1 MNSKCSKRLLSLWS
15 GLNVFGKPRRRRLE
29 TGWLIERLEDR
40 SLLTAFYDFY
50 DLSVVAS
57 TSGGDYTRFGDLVSI
72 NSSGNVA
79 FVGYTDK
86 FDESGGSSSDGYE
99 ESGLWLQDGL
109 TGQLININPA
119 FSGSSQRNFGRSV
132 SFNDI
137 NVMVA
142 IERLGTTMLAREWL
156 GSEVD
161 ASPLGLAS
169 ANHIGAL
176 RPPLGPGTYE
186 VSDFGRF
193 SGLLTF
199 TDINNAGDVAYVGL
213 VPQPMVVDPI
223 TNQKSAKPSERSVE
237 LKLNNNAFLSESLAV
252 LDGDEPAPRPQL
264 TDDGRVLIRDS
275 TGSLVFYGASG
286 TTEMVVPSSRF
297 QEIGY
302 ASGVSDDG
310 RLVAFMGNEGQGRG
324 VYLAYRAGST
334 YKTVRIAGGGDG
346 WSDFDL
352 TDAVRVTSNLDT
364 ERGVTVAFE
373 ALNEVVGRGI
383 YSVRVGFLDPEGP
396 VDFDPDYAIPV
407 VHGATVV
414 ARVGDSVE
422 GRTITDVE
430 FWDGLNG
437 ENLGTLAFWAE
448 MGNEEAILRADP
460 NQVLYLDFAPGP
472 NSNLADSV
480 PNLKLLNDLGITDV
494 GFGGTFQTSLQSLGL
509 NTNYASFQ
517 TQIVDAVQSYY
528 DVAHARVRVLGRPS
542 DSNPS
547 LRSVPYSV
555 QTSTGQVHTRTAYQT
570 VFVGGNPNMPGTS
583 RYQGLA
589 APSYRAA
596 GALDYYNTAVDDIA
610 VVFADMVLRS
620 SGFGTPQPAIAD
632 IPEVQRVRAIAAI
645 IAHESGHNFGLF
657 HLASGA
663 TAEIMRS
670 DDTGFESRYSTK
682 PVFSD
687 TNRPVVIYEGTAAG
701 TTENS
706 AARLRFN
713 TGSTVR
719 SASRQEAS
727 PGLLPTG
734 GEVDTR
740 SKLVGTFPGGAITV
754 QSLIAGIVRKSTMVD
769 GLPEYFDL
777 GSGDLT
783 TLLSNARISL
793 GVGDELILIGSTD
806 GTEPDIVFAPYGD
819 PDAVD
824 TIAATVLGVS
834 ANGRLRATFSPSD
847 INPTFRVFQ
856 ESGGN
861 FIEVG
866 TAEVQGVPEAT
877 ILVDST
883 AVAPGATF
891 GLGETTP
898 DGAPLSRIL
907 TIRNSGT
914 GSLNLGTVS
923 IVGPGYSVTQP
934 SQQILAP
941 GEQASISVTL
951 SNASAGIGITGTL
964 TVPSN
969 DPNAPFTLTLRGT
982 VDDRPRVLGV
992 TRLDNGTGPVSLAID
1007 FSGAMRSGPA
1017 SDRANFAL
1025 VDNSGDPVALA
1036 TSVYSESAGQGR
1048 VTLTAEV
1055 GADELG
1061 AGTYTVRFDG
1071 TKVVSATG
1079 APLATSLN
1087 TLLVGIRK
1095 DQKIAEIGVDSEG
1108 ELGIL
1113 RGPERTGYSPPKQI
1127 AVADLNGDGIQDV
1140 IAVSTNTGE
1149 LLLLEGQPEGGFGS
1163 PVVIAM
1169 PDTGDVNRISAPDQ
1183 VRIADWNADGTLDLI
1198 VLDNVHPPGSVGEY
1212 WPQIVILLNSGR
1224 ANFADAPDTP
1234 IPLPLK
1240 KDIYENNY
1248 PYDGTSFEVG
1258 DFNGDGQVDIA
1269 LEKASSIYSNPNDQ
1283 APFIIIG
1290 KDPFLGYSVQA
1301 TLTNGNNGE
1310 NVYGFVT
1317 GDFNEDGR
1325 VDLMTNNGGFFQ
1337 NRPGASL
1344 YLSTPGGEFAPA
1356 KEIRFGVAE
1365 SPETGDLVD
1374 LGGGGQAGDFNGDGH
1389 LDLVGVV
1396 DLYSNINEIH
1406 EGSCIFVLI
1415 GDGMGNFTPLPY
1427 VKLNRRAVSIAD
1439 IGDLNNDGSLD
1450 LLLYVDQFENPK
1462 FGLDATLEKSL
1473 WTVLGDGQGQ
1483 FTPVGTPDSILDAGD
1498 ASPGNFILTDLT
1510 NDSLLDVLF
1519 SNTQLGQIG
1528 LATNDGSG
1536 VMQAIGPSGP
1546 IIPQKS
1552 SYGNFFNQAE
1562 SGIVIADL
1570 NRDGFSDQIRLA
1582 YDPTYYW
1589 YGGGENRID
1598 VLMGSEGGSF
1608 QFATSIGWDP
1618 NALSAGGQARG
1629 NAGWLRVGDLNND
1642 GWLDLVVG
1650 TPGNDAVGGG
1660 PIAVYLGIDGVH
1672 FAAPVLS
1679 DAGSTGET
1687 SNGTLTDVN
1696 GDGNLDLVASL
1707 NRSGSVAVYFG
1718 NGTGKLTFNINSV
1731 FTVPNAIEGLAA
1743 APFIADVTGDG
1754 KRDFVTITAAPNLI
1768 VYSGLG
1774 NGRFQQSFT
1783 LSLAAEPAFAL
1794 AKHLV
1799 ARDFNSDGKLDL
1811 LVVTSDDNP
1820 NPSQAG
1826 GTIQFLLGNGVGQ
1839 FTLAPDMAINIGK
1852 SIANLVAADL
1862 TGDGLIDLALTNGY
1876 FSSNASG
1883 SVVTILPGLETGGFG
1898 SEQTFDVGQLHPM
1911 SLALRP
1917 VGGIIEAGTFTIT
1930 RAPFSAP
1937 AGSLDLEATTSQGKS
1952 VPIDPRPVLNAL
1964 TNTPL
1969 GLTVTVQ
1976 AEHGT
1981 ATVNANGT
1989 PTDPADD
1996 ILIYSPASGFVGQD
2010 VFTYVVADQ
2019 QGGYAS
2025 GLVSISVS
2033 AQGSTPPV
2041 VTTLA
2046 GVTSYLEDAA
2056 PVAVEPELTVSDAD
2070 SLNLNGGRLTISFA
2084 SNGTTSDRLSIQ
2096 PEMDL
2101 DGTISLQGTDVLQ
2114 NGNVIGTWAGGST
2127 GSSPLVITFTSNF
2140 ATAAAVQSLGR
2151 TIAYAHTGNI
2161 PTSANKSIQF
2171 ELTDG
2176 DGGTSPIAIKTVM
2189 AEAVNSD
2196 PNLTTSSGTTSYTAG
2211 SSPVTIDDAAL
2222 VTDADSADFSGG
2234 SLTVSISTGG
2244 EANDR
2249 LAIRNQGAGA
2259 GKISLNGANVLF
2271 GGAVIGTWTGG
2282 TSGSTPLQITFTSTL
2297 ATPVAVQALVRN
2309 IVFSTQADPVS
2320 TERLI
2325 EFSVT
2330 DGDGGTSPYAD
2341 KSLTIVVFS
2350 APVLTLTTGATS
2362 YTVGSAPVVI
2372 DSGVTV
2378 SDADSTDFSGG
2389 SLVVSLTGT
2398 NDAGDQLTIRNQGV
2412 GNGQISL
2419 QGLSVRYSGNIIGT
2433 WQGGDGPENP
2443 LVITFTTQFATST
2456 AVAALARNVLFSNG
2470 STEPDTSARSI
2481 EFALTDGD
2489 SISNNPIPAKVVTST
2504 SPTGNTAPVLTF
2516 SSSTP
2521 TYSKLASPVVIDSQV
2536 VVTDPDTTAGKLGGG
2551 RLTIS
2556 VEVANTG
2563 KIQRDQYDISAL
2575 QALGQS
2581 TGAQVIGGRVVT
2593 TFELNASVTAQE
2605 LQSAL
2610 RAIRFS
2616 TSKKGLKFSTRTV
2629 KVEIFDSAL
2638 ASSGGQVKT
2647 INVSR
2652 LRVK

>member
-1 MNSKCSKRLLSLWS
+1 MNSKSSKRLVSPRS

-40 SLLTAFYDFY
+40 SLLSAFYD
-50 DLSVVAS
+50 LTVLES
-57 TSGGDYTRFGDLVSI
+57 TSGGDFTRFGDLVSI

-86 FDESGGSSSDGYE
+86 FDENGGQRSDGVD
-99 ESGLWLQDGL
+99 ESGLWLRDGIS
-109 TGQLININPA
+109 GQLVNINPD
-119 FSGSSQRNFGRSV
+119 FSNSNGRNFGRSV
-132 SFNDI
+132 SLNDN

-156 GSEVD
+156 GNEVD

-199 TDINNAGDVAYVGL
+199 TDINNAGDVVYVGL

-264 TDDGRVLIRDS
+264 TDDGRVLIRNS

-352 TDAVRVTSNLDT
+352 TDAVRVTSNLET

-407 VHGATVV
+407 VHGAAVV

-422 GRTITDVE
+422 GGTITDVE

-448 MGNEEAILRADP
+448 IGNEEAIVRATP
-460 NQVLYLDFAPGP
+460 QQVLYLDFSPGQ
-472 NSNLADSV
+472 NANFASSV
-480 PNLKLLNDLGITDV
+480 PNLKLLSELGILDV
-494 GFGGTFQTSLQSLGL
+494 GFRGSLQTSLQSLGL

-517 TQIVDAVQSYY
+517 TQIVNAVQSYY
-528 DVAHARVRVLGRPS
+528 DAAHARVRVLGRPG
-542 DSNPS
+542 DANPA
-547 LRSVPYSV
+547 LRSVPYSTK
-555 QTSTGQVHTRTAYQT
+555 TSAGVEFARSAYQT
-570 VFVGGNPNMPGTS
+570 VFVAGNPNLPGTS
-583 RYQGLA
+583 RFQGLA
-589 APSYRAA
+589 APSLRAV
-596 GALDYYNTAVDDIA
+596 GALDYYNTVVDDLA
-610 VVFADMVLRS
+610 VVFPDMVLRS
-620 SGFGTPQPAIAD
+620 SGFGQPQPAIAD

-670 DDTGFESRYSTK
+670 DDTGFESRYSTD

-687 TNRPVVIYEGTAAG
+687 TDRPVVIYDGTEVG

-706 AARLRFN
+706 AARLRFI
-713 TGSTVR
+713 TGSTIR
-719 SASRQEAS
+719 SATKQEAAL
-727 PGLLPTG
+727 GLLPTG
-734 GEVDTR
+734 VDVETR

-777 GSGDLT
+777 GSGDLA

-806 GTEPDIVFAPYGD
+806 GTQPDIVFAPYAD
-819 PDAVD
+819 PGAVD
-824 TIAATVLGVS
+824 TLIATILGVS
-834 ANGRLRATFSPSD
+834 ANGRLRATFSPAD

-861 FIEVG
+861 FTEVG

-891 GLGETTP
+891 GLGETTQ

-941 GEQASISVTL
+941 GEQASITVTL
-951 SNASAGIGITGTL
+951 SNSSSGIGITGTL
-964 TVPSN
+964 TIPSN

-982 VDDRPRVLGV
+982 VDDRPRVQGV
-992 TRLDNGTGPVSLAID
+992 TRLDDGTGPVRLAID
-1007 FSGAMRSGPA
+1007 FSGTMRSGPA

-1025 VDNSGDPVALA
+1025 VDSSGDPVALMTA
-1036 TSVYSESAGQGR
+1036 VYSESEGRGR
-1048 VTLTAEV
+1048 VTLTAEM
-1055 GADELG
+1055 GADELT
-1061 AGTYTVRFDG
+1061 AGTYSVRFDG
-1071 TKVVSATG
+1071 GKVVSSTG
-1079 APLATSLN
+1079 AALASSFN
-1087 TLLVGIRK
+1087 TLLVGIREH
-1095 DQKIAEIGVDSEG
+1095 QYSAEIGATADGS
-1108 ELGIL
+1108 LGFI
-1113 RGPERTGYSPPKQI
+1113 RGPERTGYGPPKQI
-1127 AVADLNGDGIQDV
+1127 AVADLNGDSIQDL
-1140 IAVSTNTGE
+1140 ITVSPTTGE
-1149 LLLLEGQPEGGFGS
+1149 LLLLEGLPEGGFGS
-1163 PVVIAM
+1163 PVAIAM
-1169 PDTGDVNRISAPDQ
+1169 PDTGDVNRISNPDQ

-1198 VLDNVHPPGSVGEY
+1198 VLDNVHPPENAGE
-1212 WPQIVILLNSGR
+1212 WAPRIVVLLNSGR
-1224 ANFADAPDTP
+1224 ANFTDAPETP

-1240 KDIYENNY
+1240 LDIYGNNY
-1248 PYDGTSFEVG
+1248 AYDGTSFEVA
-1258 DFNGDGQVDIA
+1258 DFNGDSQMDIA

-1344 YLSTPGGEFAPA
+1344 YLSTSGDEFAPA

-1365 SPETGDLVD
+1365 SPETGEIVD
-1374 LGGGGQAGDFNGDGH
+1374 LGGGGRAGDFNGDGH

-1415 GDGMGNFTPLPY
+1415 GDGLGNFTPLPY

-1439 IGDLNNDGSLD
+1439 IADLNADGSLD
-1450 LLLYVDQFENPK
+1450 LLLFADQFENPK
-1462 FGLDATLEKSL
+1462 FGLDPTLEKSL
-1473 WTVLGDGQGQ
+1473 WTVLGDGTGQ
-1483 FTPVGTPDSILDAGD
+1483 FTPLGTPDSILDAGD
-1498 ASPGNFILTDLT
+1498 TSPGNFILTDLT
-1510 NDSLLDVLF
+1510 DDSLLDVLF

-1536 VMQAIGPSGP
+1536 VMQATAASGP
-1546 IIPQKS
+1546 VIPLKS
-1552 SYGNFFNQAE
+1552 SYANFFNQSE

-1570 NRDGFSDQIRLA
+1570 NRDGFPDQIRLA
-1582 YDPTYYW
+1582 YDPTYSW
-1589 YGGGENRID
+1589 FGGGENRFD
-1598 VLMGSEGGSF
+1598 ALLGTEAGSF
-1608 QFATSIGWDP
+1608 QYATSIGWDP
-1618 NALSAGGQARG
+1618 NVLSPGNQARG
-1629 NAGWLRVGDLNND
+1629 SAGWLRVGDLNND
-1642 GWLDLVVG
+1642 GWPDLVVG
-1650 TPGNDAVGGG
+1650 TPGNDAYGGG
-1660 PIAVYLGIDGVH
+1660 PIAVYLGIDGIH
-1672 FAAPVLS
+1672 FAPPVLS

-1687 SNGTLTDVN
+1687 SSGTLTDVN
-1696 GDGNLDLVASL
+1696 GDGKLDLVATLS
-1707 NRSGSVAVYFG
+1707 RGGSTAVYFG

-1731 FTVPNAIEGLAA
+1731 FTVPDAIAGLAT
-1743 APFIADVTGDG
+1743 APFIAEVTADG
-1754 KRDFVTITAAPNLI
+1754 KPDFVTITAAPNLI

-1799 ARDFNSDGKLDL
+1799 ARDFNRDGKLDL

-1826 GTIQFLLGNGVGQ
+1826 GTIQFLLGNGAGQ
-1839 FTLAPDMAINIGK
+1839 FSLASDMAINIGK

-1917 VGGIIEAGTFTIT
+1917 VGGTIEAGTFTIT

-1937 AGSLDLEATTSQGKS
+1937 AESLDLEATTSQGKS

-1989 PTDPADD
+1989 PTDPTDD
-1996 ILIYSPASGFVGQD
+1996 LLVYSPAAGFVGQD
-2010 VFTYVVADQ
+2010 VFTFVVSDQ

-2033 AQGSTPPV
+2033 AQGSTPPN
-2041 VTTLA
+2041 VTTMA
-2046 GVTSYLEDAA
+2046 GVTSYPEDAA
-2056 PVAVEPELTVSDAD
+2056 PVVIEPELTVTDSD
-2070 SLNLNGGRLTISFA
+2070 SLNFNGGSLTISIA
-2084 SNGTTSDRLSIQ
+2084 NNGTASDRLSVQ
-2096 PEMDL
+2096 PEL
-2101 DGTISLQGTDVLQ
+2101 GVDGTISLDGTSVSW
-2114 NGNVIGTWAGGST
+2114 NGNMIGTWVGGT
-2127 GSSPLVITFTSNF
+2127 NGSPLVITFNSTF
-2140 ATAAAVQSLGR
+2140 ATAASVQSLGR
-2151 TIAYAHTGNI
+2151 TIAYSHTGEI
-2161 PTSANKSIQF
+2161 PVSTNKTVQF
-2171 ELTDG
+2171 QVADG
-2176 DGGTSPIAIKTVM
+2176 DSGISPVATKTVM
-2189 AEAVNSD
+2189 AVAVNSD
-2196 PNLTTSSGTTSYTAG
+2196 PNLTTSTGATSYTPG
-2211 SSPVTIDDAAL
+2211 SSPIVIDSGAL
-2222 VTDADSADFSGG
+2222 VTDVDSANFSGG
-2234 SLTVSISTGG
+2234 SLVVSITAGG

-2249 LAIRNQGAGA
+2249 VAIRNQGTGS
-2259 GKISLNGANVLF
+2259 GQIGLNGTNVLF
-2271 GGAVIGTWTGG
+2271 GGSVIGTWTGG
-2282 TSGSTPLQITFTSTL
+2282 TSGTSPLQINFNSAL

-2309 IVFSTQADPVS
+2309 IVFSTQIGPAS
-2320 TERLI
+2320 TERVI

-2330 DGDGGTSPYAD
+2330 DGDGGTNPFAD
-2341 KSLTIVVFS
+2341 KSLTLIEFS
-2350 APVLTLTTGATS
+2350 APVLTLTSGASS
-2362 YTVGSAPVVI
+2362 YTVGSAAVVI

-2398 NDAGDQLTIRNQGV
+2398 NDAADQLTIRNQGA
-2412 GNGQISL
+2412 GTGKISL
-2419 QGLSVRYSGNIIGT
+2419 QGLSVQYSGNIIGT
-2433 WQGGDGPENP
+2433 WQGGDSPADP

-2470 STEPDTSARSI
+2470 STEPDTTARSI
-2481 EFALTDGD
+2481 EFTLTDGD
-2489 SISNNPIPAKVVTST
+2489 SISNNPIPSKVVTIT

-2638 ASSGGQVKT
+2638 ASSGVQVKT
-2647 INVSR
+2647 INVTR